1 MLTHLGKIFR
11 SLGQYSWNEW
21 VYIERTDVRDS
32 ETKCLVLNPD
42 NAELGSDDFTPE
54 PVERL
59 DMVEFLSVQDLV
71 SVKENLLRQKPEATI
86 SDMCNAA
93 VYYFDNDAFI

>member
-1 MLTHLGKIFR
+1 MLTDLEKVFR
-11 SLGQYSWNEW
+11 NLAQYSWKEW

-32 ETKCLVLNPD
+32 KTKCLVLNPD

-71 SVKENLLRQKPEATI
+71 SVKENLLRNRPGATI
-86 SDMCNAA
+86 FDMCDAA
-93 VYYFDNDAFI
+93 VFYFENDAFV